1 MKARPP
7 VIVRLILYLSAILWL
22 ASGPQLF
29 AAGTVLVFNSFGP
42 GNTYNPGVV
51 WAVGGASA
59 PGGYRGQAEFFV
71 PGISGYLSSVQL
83 ATFRL
88 GGSTLSDFFI
98 AQDSSGIPG
107 AVVESFSGVQNANG
121 LLMINSITQPL
132 LQAGQKYWLC
142 DEPDA
147 SNSYNGW
154 YKTTRT
160 LPMVLP
166 LNVPSGVG
174 ARWAPRPRPA
184 ASSASASRPFQN
196 RQLSASC
203 SLPSACSRP
212 DADAVSV
219 ESVSPAVT
227 PATP

>member
-7 VIVRLILYLSAILWL
+7 VIVRLLLLLSAILWL
-22 ASGPQLF
+22 ASAPQLF
-29 AAGTVLVFNSFGP
+29 ATGTVLVFNSFGP
-42 GNTYNPGVV
+42 GNTYNQGVV
-51 WAVGGASA
+51 WAVGGVSA

-88 GGSTLSDFFI
+88 GGSALSDFFI

-107 AVVESFSGVQNANG
+107 AVVESFSGVQNASG
-121 LLMINSITQPL
+121 LLTINSVTQPL

-154 YKTTRT
+154 YENNQNLANGFAFERSEWSWSPVGSPAPT
-160 LPMVLP
+160 
-166 LNVPSGVG
+166 SGVF
-174 ARWAPRPRPA
+174 
-184 ASSASASRPFQN
+184 S
-196 RQLSASC
+196 
-203 SLPSACSRP
+203 
-212 DADAVSV
+212 VSV
-219 ESVSPAVT
+219 T
-227 PATP
+227 PVPEPSTFGLLLLGVGLLAARCRRREC